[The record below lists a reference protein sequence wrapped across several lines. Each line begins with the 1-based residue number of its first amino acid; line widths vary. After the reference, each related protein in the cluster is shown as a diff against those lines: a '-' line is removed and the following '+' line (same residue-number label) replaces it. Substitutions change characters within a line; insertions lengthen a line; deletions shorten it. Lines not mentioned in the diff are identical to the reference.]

1 VDAEARV
8 RALDRGLLTELVRR
22 ATGRETLTVSDWQY
36 RSIYEPIVPTTVG
49 VYRLEG
55 HGVAGTETVAWSLV
69 LKIVRAAA
77 PSDAGAWGEDLASPA
92 YWKRDVLMYQSG
104 LFDHLPDGL
113 AAPRCLLISEHPGE
127 ELWVW
132 LEDIVDDL
140 PRWPL
145 ARYRLAARHL
155 GRFNGGVIVGR
166 ALPDYPWLTKSLLRT
181 YSGFDAAR
189 FADLAP
195 LMSHERVRRVW
206 PKPLLE
212 GLQQL
217 WAAREDTLALLA
229 RLPQTLCHR
238 DAGRVN
244 LFARRRPD
252 GGEETVAIDWGWA
265 GIGALGEEI
274 APVVVAPVLRFQD
287 VEPAELAQLAALAFE
302 GYLEGLH
309 DAGWRGDPEQVRQG
323 FVATMAMRYGLFR
336 IVEAADDAQREGMER
351 IIGHP
356 IEEVAERVATIR
368 RFVLDQVAATP
379 GLPSLRAVRPSHS
392 RKDADNAVPG

>member
-1 VDAEARV
+1 VQ
-8 RALDRGLLTELVRR
+8 ALDRGLLTELVRR

-36 RSIYEPIVPTTVG
+36 RSIYEPIVPTTIG
-49 VYRLEG
+49 VFRLEG
-55 HGVAGTETVAWSLV
+55 HGVAGSETAAWSLV
-69 LKIVRAAA
+69 LKIVRAF
-77 PSDAGAWGEDLASPA
+77 DAGAWGNDITSPA

-113 AAPRCLLISEHPGE
+113 AVPRCLLISEHPGE

-155 GRFNGGVIVGR
+155 GRFNGAVIAGR
-166 ALPDYPWLTKSLLRT
+166 ALPDHPWLTKSLLRT
-181 YSGFDAAR
+181 YSGYDAAR

-195 LMSHERVRRVW
+195 LLRHERVRRVW
-206 PKPLLE
+206 SEALLE
-212 GLQQL
+212 DLQRL
-217 WAAREDTLALLA
+217 WAAREGILARLD

-265 GIGALGEEI
+265 GIGALGEEV
-274 APVVVAPVLRFQD
+274 APLVVAPVLRFQD
-287 VEPAELAQLAALAFE
+287 VEPAELAHLAALAFD
-302 GYLEGLH
+302 GYVEGLH
-309 DAGWRGDPEQVRQG
+309 EAGWRGDPGQVRLG
-323 FVATMAMRYGLFR
+323 FAATMAMRYGLFPV
-336 IVEAADDAQREGMER
+336 VEAADDAQREGVER
-351 IIGHP
+351 IIGRP

-379 GLPSLRAVRPSHS
+379 GLLSLRAVRPRHR
-392 RKDADNAVPG
+392 RKGAANAVSG